1 MEIKQGKLNEL
12 FTISGNGK
20 QVRDLLYASDTV
32 NLYLAATTQ
41 IDLLSGE
48 MFCVGGGMK
57 NSSSL
62 LELFVFLENELGINM
77 TYDKLSPRESDQKVF
92 VADNRKA
99 KEMIGW
105 QPAVD
110 KELGVRKMIEWIK
123 GQ

>member
-1 MEIKQGKLNEL
+1 LKEP

-32 NLYLAATTQ
+32 KLYLAAAKK
-41 IDLLSGE
+41 IDPLSGE
-48 MFCVGGGMK
+48 MFCMGGGME

-62 LELFVFLENELGINM
+62 LELFNFLENELEIKM
-77 TYDKLSPRESDQKVF
+77 TYEKLPPRESDQKVF

-99 KEMIGW
+99 KRMIGW
-105 QPAVD
+105 QPVVD
-110 KELGVRKMIEWIK
+110 KEAGIKKMIEWVK